1 MTTDMMELVI
11 SQIEKDY
18 GKGSTFSLTQ
28 EMVDKGFESI
38 SSGSIGLDHIL
49 GNGGFVKGRVVEIYG
64 GYSSG
69 KTTVVLH
76 TLKEALKADQEKNVA
91 FIELESA
98 LDYKLVQNIL
108 GSDYDRVLFSQ
119 PTYAEDALN
128 IMSKLTR
135 SGNYSVIAL
144 DSVAGLTPK
153 SEVEGDIGDVHM
165 GKVARLVSQTMRIIA
180 PTAYKNDTLLLF
192 VNQTRARIGGA
203 FSMPPAPTG
212 GNALYF
218 WTSLM
223 LELRNVQKVK
233 EGTDIT
239 SILSKAKV
247 QKSKVGIPYRVASIP
262 ITFGSGISVTDEILT
277 FAGDFSLISKSGSWY
292 SYDGNQIGQGRGQ
305 AVKWLEANP
314 KIKDELIEKIKV
326 ILSTE
331 D

>member
-1 MTTDMMELVI
+1 MTTETMDLVI
-11 SQIEKDY
+11 QQIEKDF

-28 EMVDKGFESI
+28 DLVDKGFESI

-76 TLKEALKADQEKNVA
+76 TLKEALVADKEKNVA

-108 GSDYDRVLFSQ
+108 GEEYDRILFSQ
-119 PTYAEDALN
+119 PDNAENALN
-128 IMSKLTR
+128 IMSRLTR

-165 GKVARLVSQTMRIIA
+165 GKVARLISQAMRVIA

-192 VNQTRARIGGA
+192 VNQTRARIGR

-223 LELRNVQKVK
+223 LELRNAKKVT
-233 EGTDIT
+233 EGGDIT
-239 SILSKAKV
+239 SILSAAKV
-247 QKSKVGIPYRVASIP
+247 QKSKVSVPYKVANIP

-277 FAGDFSLISKSGSWY
+277 FAGDYSLIDKKGAWY
-292 SYDGNQIGQGRGQ
+292 YYGEDTMGNGRGQ

-314 KIKDELIEKIKV
+314 EIKDELVTKIKL

-331 D
+331 N